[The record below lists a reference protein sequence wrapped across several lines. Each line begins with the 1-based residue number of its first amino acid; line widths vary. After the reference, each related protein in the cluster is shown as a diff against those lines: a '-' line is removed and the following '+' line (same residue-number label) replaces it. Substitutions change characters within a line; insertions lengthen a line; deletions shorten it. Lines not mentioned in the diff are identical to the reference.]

1 MLEIIEGYDCLDDVR
16 ELFAEY
22 TAMLV
27 SIDPSFQ
34 LYLDIQHYG
43 EEERNPSRKYMKPEG
58 KLYLSLLDGKIAGCI
73 ALRKLD
79 DEKCEM
85 KRLYVR
91 PEYRG
96 HGIATVLVE
105 KILEDAVEIGYS
117 WIYLDTLPE
126 LQSAVE
132 LYEKLGFERTECYND
147 SPSSNTLFYRR
158 KISGNSSSID
168 NSEL

>member
-1 MLEIIEGYDCLDDVR
+1 M
-16 ELFAEY
+16 
-22 TAMLV
+22 
-27 SIDPSFQ
+27 
-34 LYLDIQHYG
+34 
-43 EEERNPSRKYMKPEG
+43 
-58 KLYLSLLDGKIAGCI
+58 
-73 ALRKLD
+73 LRKLD
-79 DEKCEM
+79 EEKCEM

-96 HGIATVLVE
+96 YGIATALVE